1 MSNRLALGVDVGGTK
16 IAIALVD
23 GKLGVSER
31 IDVPSFATDGFELWG
46 RIADATKEI
55 LSKADT
61 EVVGIGIGSA
71 GPIYPNP
78 GTVSPVNI
86 PVWRDF
92 PLVECFRDVFQI
104 ERVSLHGDAMALAHA
119 EHKIGAGVGS
129 RNMLG
134 IVVSTGIGGGLI
146 LDNQL
151 FEGETGNTSYFG
163 HSSINFQGKLCVCGR
178 TGCVETYASGPN
190 MVALAKELGWQGTID
205 SFIEV
210 AASARA
216 GDAFALQAIETG
228 SKALAVGLVNFVG
241 SLDIGHIVI
250 GGGVAQAGDIYWNP
264 LLKHIR
270 AEAEFYGFLG
280 DLKVSPA
287 KLTTDAG
294 LIGAA
299 LGVL

>member
-1 MSNRLALGVDVGGTK
+1 
-16 IAIALVD
+16 
-23 GKLGVSER
+23 
-31 IDVPSFATDGFELWG
+31 
-46 RIADATKEI
+46 
-55 LSKADT
+55 
-61 EVVGIGIGSA
+61 
-71 GPIYPNP
+71 
-78 GTVSPVNI
+78 
-86 PVWRDF
+86 
-92 PLVECFRDVFQI
+92 
-104 ERVSLHGDAMALAHA
+104 
-119 EHKIGAGVGS
+119 
-129 RNMLG
+129 
-134 IVVSTGIGGGLI
+134 
-146 LDNQL
+146 
-151 FEGETGNTSYFG
+151 
-163 HSSINFQGKLCVCGR
+163 
-178 TGCVETYASGPN
+178 
-190 MVALAKELGWQGTID
+190 MVALAKELGWQGTSD

-270 AEAEFYGFLG
+270 AEAEFYGFLR